1 MQALRLVGPFSVVAC
16 LVFAASWSSE
26 SRAQW
31 NTPAPAHRAP
41 AEPRPPVK
49 HPAAVQAAP
58 SAATP
63 AVTQVAMPL
72 GNPNS
77 PLGNAISHQCAISNE
92 PSDFV
97 LPGAKGDIKV
107 DRCSRG
113 RDQLSCEF
121 NVLAVEAKSLR
132 ENYRTIAETNYPEI
146 QDMRGMCSI
155 QTETLANDRQKATE
169 FLERFRQLKTEYA
182 ARSGCARKVSQSLK
196 EITLNDLSQAPNL
209 LKSIID
215 NVEAEVKAVSDAE
228 GQVSEFAERIASS
241 QRAMGTLQKVHRVV
255 CTTALPKA
263 EVSR

>member
-1 MQALRLVGPFSVVAC
+1 MQALRSVGPFSVVAC
-16 LVFAASWSSE
+16 LVFAAGWSSE

-63 AVTQVAMPL
+63 AVTQAAMPLGNPNSPL

-107 DRCSRG
+107 
-113 RDQLSCEF
+113 
-121 NVLAVEAKSLR
+121 
-132 ENYRTIAETNYPEI
+132 
-146 QDMRGMCSI
+146 
-155 QTETLANDRQKATE
+155 
-169 FLERFRQLKTEYA
+169 
-182 ARSGCARKVSQSLK
+182 
-196 EITLNDLSQAPNL
+196 
-209 LKSIID
+209 
-215 NVEAEVKAVSDAE
+215 
-228 GQVSEFAERIASS
+228 
-241 QRAMGTLQKVHRVV
+241 
-255 CTTALPKA
+255 
-263 EVSR
+263 